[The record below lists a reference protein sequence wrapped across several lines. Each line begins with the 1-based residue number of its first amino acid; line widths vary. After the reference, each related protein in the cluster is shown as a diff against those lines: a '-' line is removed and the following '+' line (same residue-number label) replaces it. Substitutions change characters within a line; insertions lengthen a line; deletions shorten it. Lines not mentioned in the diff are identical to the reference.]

1 MARSGDAELMWPL
14 PELSRLFKN
23 QPWQNRVAY
32 SLMLLLAVLY
42 LLTQIAMAVMWL
54 AGEAQIDAL

>member
-1 MARSGDAELMWPL
+1 MWPL
-14 PELSRLFKN
+14 RELSGLFKN

-32 SLMLLLAVLY
+32 SLMLILAVLY